1 MSSMNLETTLP
12 QKPAKATKGPSHNLQ
27 VGSILVAEWG
37 ATMCM
42 VSFYQVR
49 KLLGNQTVEIV
60 EIVQDENQIGFLTG
74 RTEPMMPIQVRKGNH
89 REFSDG
95 EYTYKKRVKNG
106 LVYVQPYIIAK
117 PHNDGETYLFDHCD

>member
-49 KLLGNQTVEIV
+49 KLLGKQTVEIV
-60 EIVQDENQIGFLTG
+60 EIEQDENQIGFLTG
-74 RTEPMMPIQVRKGNH
+74 RTAPLLPVQTRQKPRDG
-89 REFSDG
+89 G
-95 EYTYKKRVKNG
+95 EYVHVKRVKNG
-106 LVYVQPYIIAK
+106 KVYVQPYIIAK